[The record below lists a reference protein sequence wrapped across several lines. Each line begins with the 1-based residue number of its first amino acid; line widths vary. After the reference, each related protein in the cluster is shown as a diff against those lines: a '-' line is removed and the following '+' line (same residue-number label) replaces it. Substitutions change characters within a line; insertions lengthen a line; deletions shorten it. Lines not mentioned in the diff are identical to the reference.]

1 MRHTVWA
8 DERLAVA
15 DGAGGEKVTWVPRLK
30 FKARIEP
37 VSGREQLRG
46 NQLLADTNTRI
57 TLRYSR
63 AAAAIK
69 PTWRL
74 RHGAQIY
81 NISAPP
87 IEKNLGHAEIEILAS
102 SGLNDG

>member
-1 MRHTVWA
+1 MRHTVAA
-8 DERLAVA
+8 DERVTAP
-15 DGAGGEKVTWVPRLK
+15 DGAGGEAVTWVQRLK

-37 VSGREQLRG
+37 VGGREQLRG
-46 NQLLADTNTRI
+46 NQLLADVDTRI

-63 AAAAIK
+63 AAAAIT

-74 RHGAQIY
+74 RHGGRIY
-81 NISAPP
+81 DISAPP